1 MTHQE
6 ALDTL
11 ASERYLLNE
20 MSENDRDAF
29 EAHFFDCP
37 DCADDLR
44 VGAAMLQG
52 ARAGFANTATSG
64 RLFSMAAKQT
74 RQPLTNPAWYRSVA
88 LPWAVAATLAVVAGY
103 QTVVVVPSLRHDSRP
118 VALAPVTLRPE
129 SRGAEPVVTR
139 KSAGDAFSLAIEIT
153 DPPQGGEISYD
164 LSDSNGLRIVSGR
177 AAAPAPGTPLLL
189 LLPSWTVVG
198 PMHYILS
205 VHDAAPNG
213 RSLGEYRF
221 AVSDMIH

>member
-1 MTHQE
+1 VTHQE

-20 MSENDRDAF
+20 MSEKDRDAF
-29 EAHFFDCP
+29 EEHFFDCHV
-37 DCADDLR
+37 CADDLR

-52 ARAGFANTATSG
+52 ARAGFAGTATPG
-64 RLFSMAAKQT
+64 RVFSMAAKRPGRT
-74 RQPLTNPAWYRSVA
+74 LMNPVWYRSVA
-88 LPWAVAATLAVVAGY
+88 LPWAAAATLAVVAGY
-103 QTVVVVPSLRHDSRP
+103 QALFVVPALRRDSSP

-129 SRGAEPVVTR
+129 SRGAEPVVT
-139 KSAGDAFSLAIEIT
+139 KDASGSPVSLAVEIA
-153 DPPQGGEISYD
+153 DPPQGGEITYD
-164 LSDSNGLRIVSGR
+164 LSDANGRRIVSGR

-198 PMHYILS
+198 PMHYILT
-205 VHDAAPNG
+205 VHDAAPAG

-221 AVSDMIH
+221 AVSTH